1 MKHSPWNA
9 ILYSANLDLCNS
21 VTYGIHIIDWSAFKQ
36 ASAIS
41 DGHVLNLVFLR
52 FGSLCFPGVF
62 SYNQFLQGHN
72 RHHLYSVQIFLLRL
86 RFSLLYLYDGEV

>member
-21 VTYGIHIIDWSAFKQ
+21 VTYGIHILDWSAFKQ

-41 DGHVLNLVFLR
+41 DGHVLDLVFLR
-52 FGSLCFPGVF
+52 FGSLCFPGL
-62 SYNQFLQGHN
+62 FLIIN
-72 RHHLYSVQIFLLRL
+72 SCNDTTDIISTRCRSF
-86 RFSLLYLYDGEV
+86 F

>member
-1 MKHSPWNA
+1 MKYSPWNA

-21 VTYGIHIIDWSAFKQ
+21 VTYGIHILDWSAFKQ

-52 FGSLCFPGVF
+52 FGSLCFPGLF
-62 SYNQFLQGHN
+62 SCKDTTGIISTRCRSF
-72 RHHLYSVQIFLLRL
+72 F
-86 RFSLLYLYDGEV
+86 